1 LLDTAAAGRGV
12 IVLVDTDLKGNA
24 SMRSR
29 SGKVEKS
36 ITANRPAAFATLANN
51 SFQFP
56 PQKGWKILLFERLAL
71 FL

>member
-1 LLDTAAAGRGV
+1 MLQRAAEAGE
-12 IVLVDTDLKGNA
+12 
-24 SMRSR
+24 
-29 SGKVEKS
+29 VESS

-56 PQKGWKILLFERLAL
+56 GQKGWEILLFERLAL